1 MKFLLDENL
10 PPSLAIKLKSIG
22 YVARH
27 IQEIG
32 YNNTSDIKITDF
44 AESSGEI
51 ILTHD
56 TDFGTILALSGREKP
71 SVILFRWQVITVQN
85 MFEFLEKYLPE
96 LEIELFKGS
105 LILVDENKIRI
116 RSLPLQKKNKE

>member
-10 PPSLAIKLKSIG
+10 PPSLATKLKSIG
-22 YVARH
+22 YETRH
-27 IQEIG
+27 VQEIE

-85 MFEFLEKYLPE
+85 MFDFLEKYLPE
-96 LEIELFKGS
+96 LEGELSKGS

-116 RSLPLQKKNKE
+116 RSLPLQKKIKE